1 MKKLIK
7 FYRNTYLGMKAS
19 HGNKFLLQLGSRR
32 KTSKMALE
40 EQVPKCID
48 FNGIEE
54 NELEIEC
61 RTNKC
66 PFYELIVAEFRD
78 IFENGKN
85 YIFPW
90 EKRTYYIPMD
100 YQGKWILLIITM
112 TSNGVTDY
120 CQILDPRKNN
130 LGRHP

>member
-48 FNGIEE
+48 FDGIEE